1 MTKDEK
7 NILKKYFDFTDR
19 QILDLF
25 QETIKKVV
33 TVVLS
38 EKEAE
43 KILLKYNK
51 KCSFL
56 SLNHQIK
63 LNYYNLKECVRLRG
77 LKVPNDW
84 FNVTIKDQDVI
95 ERIKETKNEEIYK
108 LEACKNLFDTYLFD
122 EDSYQLSYILSSEYL
137 INRVENFYEEI
148 IKKEFSASK
157 QLKKQ
162 S

>member
-108 LEACKNLFDTYLFD
+108 LEACKNLFDTYLLD
-122 EDSYQLSYILSSEYL
+122 EDSYELSDILSSEYL